1 MRRFEPRVFRKKRGG
16 DGDFP
21 GPKGLAG
28 QRDPPKH
35 VAFGYGT
42 PAMKRRENQ
51 LRLRR
56 FRVDELQRRMGTLE
70 GIEADLV
77 RKLADLE
84 DTVARE
90 RQRANE
96 TDLGLLA
103 FPSFLKAMD
112 SRRENLKATL
122 KEFERERSQTKAEFV
137 VACQELKS
145 VELTA
150 EQEAR
155 RAAEAPLD
163 KSRMRLGEI
172 ALARQ
177 LRKQALRQI

>member
-1 MRRFEPRVFRKKRGG
+1 
-16 DGDFP
+16 
-21 GPKGLAG
+21 
-28 QRDPPKH
+28 
-35 VAFGYGT
+35 
-42 PAMKRRENQ
+42 MKRRENQ

-70 GIEADLV
+70 AIEADLV

-84 DTVARE
+84 ESVARE

-96 TDLGLLA
+96 TDLGRLA

-122 KEFERERSQTKAEFV
+122 KEIERERAQTNAESV

-145 VELTA
+145 VELAA

-155 RAAEAPLD
+155 RAAEAPLER
-163 KSRMRLGEI
+163 SRMRLGEI

>member
-1 MRRFEPRVFRKKRGG
+1 
-16 DGDFP
+16 
-21 GPKGLAG
+21 
-28 QRDPPKH
+28 
-35 VAFGYGT
+35 
-42 PAMKRRENQ
+42 MKRRENQ

-56 FRVDELQRRMGTLE
+56 FRVDEIQRRMGTLDA
-70 GIEADLV
+70 IEADLL

-84 DTVARE
+84 ETVARE
-90 RQRANE
+90 RQRAND
-96 TDLGLLA
+96 TDLGRVA
-103 FPSFLKAMD
+103 FPSFLRAMD

-122 KEFERERSQTKAEFV
+122 KEIERERSQTETEFG

-145 VELTA
+145 IEFTA

-155 RAAEAPLD
+155 RALEAPIE
-163 KSRMRLGEI
+163 KSRVRLGEI

>member
-1 MRRFEPRVFRKKRGG
+1 
-16 DGDFP
+16 
-21 GPKGLAG
+21 
-28 QRDPPKH
+28 
-35 VAFGYGT
+35 
-42 PAMKRRENQ
+42 MKRRENQ

-56 FRVDELQRRMGTLE
+56 FRVGELQRRMGTLE
-70 GIEADLV
+70 AVEADMM

-84 DTVARE
+84 ETVARE

-96 TDLGLLA
+96 TDLGRVA

-122 KEFERERSQTKAEFV
+122 KEIERERAQTNMEHTI
-137 VACQELKS
+137 ACQELKS
-145 VELTA
+145 VEIA
-150 EQEAR
+150 SEQEAR
-155 RAAEAPLD
+155 RAAEAPLQ
-163 KSRMRLGEI
+163 KSRIRLGDI

>member
-1 MRRFEPRVFRKKRGG
+1 V
-16 DGDFP
+16 
-21 GPKGLAG
+21 
-28 QRDPPKH
+28 
-35 VAFGYGT
+35 
-42 PAMKRRENQ
+42 KRRENQ

-56 FRVDELQRRMGTLE
+56 FRVDELQRRLATLE
-70 GIEADLV
+70 GIAGDLV

-84 DTVARE
+84 ETVARE
-90 RQRANE
+90 RQRAND
-96 TDLGLLA
+96 TDLGRVA

-122 KEFERERSQTKAEFV
+122 KEIERECAQTKAEFL

-145 VELTA
+145 VELAT

-155 RAAEAPLD
+155 RAAEAPLE
-163 KSRMRLGEI
+163 KSRIRLGDL

>member
-1 MRRFEPRVFRKKRGG
+1 
-16 DGDFP
+16 
-21 GPKGLAG
+21 
-28 QRDPPKH
+28 
-35 VAFGYGT
+35 
-42 PAMKRRENQ
+42 
-51 LRLRR
+51 
-56 FRVDELQRRMGTLE
+56 MGTLE
-70 GIEADLV
+70 AIEAELV
-77 RKLADLE
+77 RKLSDLE

-96 TDLGLLA
+96 TDLGRVA

-112 SRRENLKATL
+112 ARRENLKATL
-122 KEFERERSQTKAEFV
+122 KEFERERSQTKAEFGI
-137 VACQELKS
+137 ACQELKS

-155 RAAEAPLD
+155 RAAEAPIE

>member
-1 MRRFEPRVFRKKRGG
+1 MPV
-16 DGDFP
+16 
-21 GPKGLAG
+21 
-28 QRDPPKH
+28 
-35 VAFGYGT
+35 
-42 PAMKRRENQ
+42 MKRRENQ

-56 FRVDELQRRMGTLE
+56 FRADELQRRNGTLE
-70 GIEADLV
+70 AIEADLV

-84 DTVARE
+84 ETVARE

-96 TDLGLLA
+96 TDLGRVA

-112 SRRENLKATL
+112 SRRENLRATL
-122 KEFERERSQTKAEFV
+122 KEIERERAQTNVEHS

-145 VELTA
+145 LEIAA

-155 RAAEAPLD
+155 RAAEAPLH
-163 KSRMRLGEI
+163 KSGIRLGDI

>member
-1 MRRFEPRVFRKKRGG
+1 
-16 DGDFP
+16 
-21 GPKGLAG
+21 
-28 QRDPPKH
+28 
-35 VAFGYGT
+35 
-42 PAMKRRENQ
+42 MKRRENQ

-56 FRVDELQRRMGTLE
+56 FRVDELQRRMGTLQA
-70 GIEADLV
+70 IEADLV

-84 DTVARE
+84 ETVARE

-96 TDLGLLA
+96 TDLGRLA

-122 KEFERERSQTKAEFV
+122 KEIERERAHTDVEHSG
-137 VACQELKS
+137 ACQELKS
-145 VELTA
+145 VEIAA
-150 EQEAR
+150 EQDAR
-155 RAAEAPLD
+155 RAAEAPLQ
-163 KSRMRLGEI
+163 KSRIRLGDI

>member
-1 MRRFEPRVFRKKRGG
+1 
-16 DGDFP
+16 
-21 GPKGLAG
+21 
-28 QRDPPKH
+28 
-35 VAFGYGT
+35 
-42 PAMKRRENQ
+42 MKRRDNQ

-56 FRVDELQRRMGTLE
+56 FRVDELQRRLGTLE
-70 GIEADLV
+70 AIAADLV

-84 DTVARE
+84 ETVARE

-96 TDLGLLA
+96 TDLGRLA

-122 KEFERERSQTKAEFV
+122 NEIERERAQTKTDFAL
-137 VACQELKS
+137 AGQELKS
-145 VELTA
+145 FEIVA
-150 EQEAR
+150 EQEVR
-155 RAAEAPLD
+155 RAAELPLQR
-163 KSRMRLGEI
+163 SRMRLGEI

>member
-1 MRRFEPRVFRKKRGG
+1 
-16 DGDFP
+16 
-21 GPKGLAG
+21 
-28 QRDPPKH
+28 
-35 VAFGYGT
+35 
-42 PAMKRRENQ
+42 MKRRENQ
-51 LRLRR
+51 VRLRR

-70 GIEADLV
+70 TVESDLV
-77 RKLADLE
+77 RKLTDLE
-84 DTVARE
+84 ETIARE

-96 TDLGLLA
+96 TDLGRVA

-112 SRRENLKATL
+112 SRRENLNATL
-122 KEFERERSQTKAEFV
+122 KEIERERAQTKAEFV

-145 VELTA
+145 IELTA

-155 RAAEAPLD
+155 RAAEAPIE
-163 KSRMRLGEI
+163 KSRIRLGEI

>member
-1 MRRFEPRVFRKKRGG
+1 
-16 DGDFP
+16 
-21 GPKGLAG
+21 
-28 QRDPPKH
+28 
-35 VAFGYGT
+35 
-42 PAMKRRENQ
+42 MKRRENQ

-56 FRVDELQRRMGTLE
+56 FRVDELQRRTATLE
-70 GIEADLV
+70 AIEADLA

-84 DTVARE
+84 ETVARE

-96 TDLGLLA
+96 TDLGRVA

-122 KEFERERSQTKAEFV
+122 REIERERAQTKADFA
-137 VACQELKS
+137 VACQELKA
-145 VELTA
+145 VELAT

-155 RAAEAPLD
+155 RAAEAPLQR
-163 KSRMRLGEI
+163 SRIRLGDL

-177 LRKQALRQI
+177 LRKQALRQF